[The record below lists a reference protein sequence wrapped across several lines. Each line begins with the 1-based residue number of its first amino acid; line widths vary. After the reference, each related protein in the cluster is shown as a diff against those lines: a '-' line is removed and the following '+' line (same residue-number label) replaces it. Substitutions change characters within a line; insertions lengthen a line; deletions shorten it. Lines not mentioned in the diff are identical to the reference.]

1 MTFEEADNMSSKSEL
16 IEKILDSARRA
27 SKQKNV
33 KKRENGLRTAKL
45 HLQKSTEKQVE
56 DLWARIE
63 KEGAENV
70 FK

>member
-1 MTFEEADNMSSKSEL
+1 MSEKSEL
-16 IEKILDSARRA
+16 IEKILDAARNA
-27 SKQKNV
+27 SKQKNI

-45 HLQKSTEKQVE
+45 CLQKSTEKQVE
-56 DLWARIE
+56 DLWERVQ

>member
-1 MTFEEADNMSSKSEL
+1 MSEKSEL
-16 IEKILDSARRA
+16 IEKILDAARKA
-27 SKQKNV
+27 SKQKNI

-45 HLQKSTEKQVE
+45 CLQKSTEKQVE
-56 DLWARIE
+56 DLWERVQ

>member
-1 MTFEEADNMSSKSEL
+1 MSEKSEL
-16 IEKILDSARRA
+16 IEKILDAARKA
-27 SKQKNV
+27 SKQKNI

-45 HLQKSTEKQVE
+45 YLQKSTEKQVE
-56 DLWARIE
+56 DLWERVQ

>member
-1 MTFEEADNMSSKSEL
+1 MSEKSEL
-16 IEKILDSARRA
+16 IEKILDSARKA
-27 SKQKNV
+27 SKQKNI

-45 HLQKSTEKQVE
+45 CLQKSTEKQVE
-56 DLWARIE
+56 DLWERVQ